1 MSSVPWY
8 EALLILL
15 SGFAAGWASFH
26 WRIRRDREVSN
37 DGA

>member
-15 SGFAAGWASFH
+15 SGFAAGVGILPLADQE
-26 WRIRRDREVSN
+26 R
-37 DGA
+37 